1 MLVLRM
7 SHPSSI
13 PSSLQNA
20 LDAVELAAPP
30 TTLADLRFPRNIQDY
45 QYLRE
50 LGLLRGIWQSPRRQ
64 NPRPDRGSRLAY
76 RRPHLPR
83 TLPIVLRPS
92 LALPDRTQPRPDI
105 SVWRWRRVWDPRDAT
120 TRRCDF
126 VGDSPRPI
134 CGHQLLRWR
143 NSNGA

>member
-1 MLVLRM
+1 M
-7 SHPSSI
+7 SHPSSL

-20 LDAVELAAPP
+20 LDAVELAALS

-50 LGLLRGIWQSPRRQ
+50 LGLMRSIWQSPRRQ

-92 LALPDRTQPRPDI
+92 LTLPDRTQPRPDI

-134 CGHQLLRWR
+134 CGGSLLQLLRWR
-143 NSNGA
+143 NSNGAQ